1 MLIPIGLLLGG
12 AVRSM
17 LPVWIF
23 TGRPIVP
30 RDARIWIQVS
40 GAALMIAWMTVLS
53 RRGAIP
59 ALALRGRIPGGTHD
73 AIDDGGPILIDGEQ
87 RIGLCLR
94 VHGCGERQCR

>member
-59 ALALRGRIPGGTHD
+59 ALAGGTALLMVGMLLGVSVVRTLRRGD
-73 AIDDGGPILIDGEQ
+73 AHPA
-87 RIGLCLR
+87 R
-94 VHGCGERQCR
+94 